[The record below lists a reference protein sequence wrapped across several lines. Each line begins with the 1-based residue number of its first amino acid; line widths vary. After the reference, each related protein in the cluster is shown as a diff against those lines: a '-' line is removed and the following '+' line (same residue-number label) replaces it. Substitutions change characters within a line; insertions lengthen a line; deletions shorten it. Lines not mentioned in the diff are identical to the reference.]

1 MVLPTC
7 RALLAIEHIYHID
20 KIFMIFVKK
29 TIMNKVQ
36 TDSYDTSTLNTY
48 TRRYDL
54 DWLRVIAFSL
64 LILYHTGMFF
74 VSWGWHIKN
83 NELALWMEL
92 PMSWLN
98 RWRMPLLFL
107 ISGMSI
113 QFLLRKRN
121 YGAFALDRLKRL
133 GIPLLFGMFVIVP
146 PQIYFERL
154 TQGATFNYWEFWA
167 TVFEFKPYPAGNFSW
182 HHLWYLP
189 YILVYSL
196 VGIPLWRWLR
206 STAGQRFTT
215 YLAQKAQNPF
225 WLFFPVVLWH
235 WAANFVIDVPT
246 TNDLISDWE
255 NHFHSFSLFIMG
267 FVLVTQEGF
276 FQAMNRWRHGA
287 LFLAIALGL
296 VMTFAFWT
304 REVKWTFALGAL
316 YEFINTS
323 YSWSALVAIFGY
335 ANEYL
340 NKPSAVLSYT
350 NRAVYPFYILHQ
362 TIIICLAY
370 PMINWAWPA
379 ELKFVVL
386 VVGTFGICWALY
398 EGIIKRFGVT
408 RLLFG
413 MTGS

>member
-1 MVLPTC
+1 
-7 RALLAIEHIYHID
+7 
-20 KIFMIFVKK
+20 
-29 TIMNKVQ
+29 MNKVQ
-36 TDSYDTSTLNTY
+36 TDTYLNPTPGAL

-83 NELALWMEL
+83 NELAEWMEL

-98 RWRMPLLFL
+98 RWRMPLLFM

-113 QFLLRKRN
+113 QFLLRKRS

-146 PQIYFERL
+146 PQVYFERID
-154 TQGATFNYWEFWA
+154 QGATFSYWEFWPSA
-167 TVFEFKPYPAGNFSW
+167 FHFPSYPEGNLSW

-196 VGIPLWRWLR
+196 IGIPLWRWLR
-206 STAGQRFTT
+206 SEKGQKLTA
-215 YLAQKAQNPF
+215 YLAEKVQNPL

-235 WAANFVIDVPT
+235 WLDDFVIDFPT
-246 TNDLISDWE
+246 THNLIWDWE
-255 NHFHSFSLFIMG
+255 NHFDSFSLFITG
-267 FVLVTQEGF
+267 FVMGSQEGF
-276 FQAMNRWRHGA
+276 FQAMNRWRRSF
-287 LFLAIALGL
+287 LILAIALGL
-296 VMTFAFWT
+296 VLTFGFWT
-304 REVKWTFALGAL
+304 REVKWTFELEVL
-316 YEFINTS
+316 NSLITTS
-323 YSWSALVAIFGY
+323 YSWSALMAIFGY
-335 ANEYL
+335 ANQYL
-340 NKPSAVLSYT
+340 NRPSAVIGYA

-370 PMINWAWPA
+370 PMIDWTWAP
-379 ELKFVVL
+379 ELKFVL
-386 VVGTFGICWALY
+386 LALGTFGLCWALY

-413 MTGS
+413 VTGR

>member
-1 MVLPTC
+1 
-7 RALLAIEHIYHID
+7 
-20 KIFMIFVKK
+20 
-29 TIMNKVQ
+29 MNKVQ
-36 TDSYDTSTLNTY
+36 TASNHHTIQNLP

-54 DWLRVIAFSL
+54 DWLRVIAFTL

-113 QFLLRKRN
+113 QFLLRKRG
-121 YGAFALDRLKRL
+121 YSTFALDRLKRL

-154 TQGATFNYWEFWA
+154 TQGATFSYGQFWA
-167 TVFEFKPYPAGNFSW
+167 TVFEFKPYPTGNLSW

-189 YILVYSL
+189 YILVYCL

-206 STAGQRFTT
+206 SAKGQVFTT
-215 YLAQKAQNPF
+215 YLAKKVQNPV

-235 WAANFVIDVPT
+235 WAANFVIDFPT
-246 TNDLISDWE
+246 THDLIWDWE

-267 FVLVTQEGF
+267 FVMASQEAF
-276 FQAMNRWRHGA
+276 FQAMNRWRRGA
-287 LFLAIALGL
+287 LVVAITLGL
-296 VMTFAFWT
+296 LMTFAFWT
-304 REVKWTFALGAL
+304 REVKWTFALEAL

-335 ANEYL
+335 AFEYL
-340 NKPSAVLSYT
+340 NKPGKILGYV
-350 NRAVYPFYILHQ
+350 NRTVYPFYILHQ
-362 TIIICLAY
+362 TVIISLAY
-370 PMINWAWPA
+370 PMIDWTWAA
-379 ELKFVVL
+379 EWKFVVL
-386 VVGTFGICWALY
+386 VAGTFGVCWALY
-398 EGIIKRFGVT
+398 EGIIKRFSLT

-413 MTGS
+413 MTNP